1 VALRRYLQEE
11 VALDFVDGQLTRREA
26 LRRLG
31 LLGLGVTAAG
41 ALLAACGG
49 GSGESARTATSGK
62 EPAARLG
69 PATSSLVPTDAP
81 ATPPGTSESIRFP
94 GPNGELQGAWA
105 GAAQPKGAVLVIHE
119 NRGLTDHIRTIPPRF
134 AADGYSALAVDLLS
148 EEGGTAALGGD
159 AQAIGALGAAPA
171 TRMVTDLQAGIDELQ
186 KRAPGKKVGVIGFCF
201 GGGMTWQLLAAGE
214 PRVAAAAPFYGPA
227 PVAPDFSGSKAA
239 VLAVYAENDARVNGT
254 RDAAVAALQAA
265 NLPVEVRTF
274 PGTSH
279 AFFNDTG
286 ASYNPTAAAEAYA
299 AVLAWYARY
308 LA

>member
-11 VALDFVDGQLTRREA
+11 VAFDFVDGQLTRREA

-31 LLGLGVTAAG
+31 LLGLSVTAAG

-49 GSGESARTATSGK
+49 GSDDSTRTAT
-62 EPAARLG
+62 ARPPKAKLG
-69 PATSSLVPTDAP
+69 PATSSPPTTTA
-81 ATPPGTSESIRFP
+81 ATTPPGTSESIRFP

-105 GAAQPKGAVLVIHE
+105 APARPKGAVLVIHE

-134 AADGYSALAVDLLS
+134 AADGYAALAVDLLS

-159 AQAIGALGAAPA
+159 AQALGALGAAPA
-171 TRMVTDLQAGIDELQ
+171 TRLLADLRAAIDELE
-186 KRAPGKKVGVIGFCF
+186 KRVPGKKVGVIGFCF

-214 PRVAAAAPFYGPA
+214 PRLAAAAPFYGPA
-227 PVAPDFSGSKAA
+227 PAAPNFSGSKAA

-286 ASYNPTAAAEAYA
+286 GSHNPTAAAEAYA
-299 AVLAWYARY
+299 AVLNWYARY